1 VFNLKDIPLNMEKI
15 ATNRQFANKL
25 WNICKFVTENALK
38 GADEE
43 TMSSIGVDGPMSKE
57 EFEELS
63 LPEKYIVSKCHT
75 LVGSV
80 TADIEKYQLGA
91 AGSKV
96 SLELSRVEIEEY

>member
-1 VFNLKDIPLNMEKI
+1 MEKI
-15 ATNRQFANKL
+15 AANRQFANKL

-38 GADEE
+38 SADEE
-43 TMSSIGVDGPMSKE
+43 RIAEIGVDGPMGAD
-57 EFEELS
+57 EFESLS
-63 LPEKYIVSKCHT
+63 LPEKYIVSKCHD

-96 SLELSRVEIEEY
+96 NIYLFLKLFT